1 MNFKNFVI
9 LLIILFFKYLINVIV
24 KTMFCLQLQNYTIQI
39 SSLRCFY
46 GTCIYLHFSFDLF
59 FLQTLLEY
67 LYWPILNFFPPYINN
82 ISTRKSSWYDTTQQ
96 RITIDRRTA
105 DFVQNTVIHYT
116 EHHCLKSLI
125 MCWGKECIPEMIK
138 YIIVKWVKLTWNGWT
153 RTINQFKSFLCSIIW
168 TQIIVML

>member
-1 MNFKNFVI
+1 MSTTSKLYYTNKFVTLFLWYMYLSSFFLWFIFPSNSSRI
-9 LLIILFFKYLINVIV
+9 LVLTNIIL
-24 KTMFCLQLQNYTIQI
+24 
-39 SSLRCFY
+39 
-46 GTCIYLHFSFDLF
+46 
-59 FLQTLLEY
+59 
-67 LYWPILNFFPPYINN
+67 LNFFPPYINN